1 MTAGSIPPPASNS
14 ARHTTDNPD
23 ELFDLVN
30 ERDEVIGVVRRGD
43 AHRDPSLLHR
53 SVQVLV
59 ATSAGRIVLQRR
71 SMAKDLFPGAWCASA
86 SGHVIAGDDYLRT
99 ATRELGEELGIAAEL
114 TPLGTALVRSPQE
127 SELTA
132 LFLAH
137 SDGPFVFDPVE
148 TAGGELV
155 TWDELR
161 AARDTLPMTP
171 ALLVAIAMVERLLAS
186 GALSL
191 PL

>member
-1 MTAGSIPPPASNS
+1 
-14 ARHTTDNPD
+14 
-23 ELFDLVN
+23 
-30 ERDEVIGVVRRGD
+30 
-43 AHRDPSLLHR
+43 
-53 SVQVLV
+53 
-59 ATSAGRIVLQRR
+59 
-71 SMAKDLFPGAWCASA
+71 MAKDLFPGAYCASA

-99 ATRELGEELGIAAEL
+99 ATRELGEELFIAAEL

-148 TAGGELV
+148 TDGGELA

-171 ALLVAIAMVERLLAS
+171 ALLEAIAMVERLLAS
-186 GALSL
+186 DALSL